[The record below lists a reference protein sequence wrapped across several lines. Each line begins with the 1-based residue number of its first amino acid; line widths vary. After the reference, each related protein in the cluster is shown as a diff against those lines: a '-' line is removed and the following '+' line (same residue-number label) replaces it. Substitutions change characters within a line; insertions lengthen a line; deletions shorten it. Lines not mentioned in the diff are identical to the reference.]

1 MERRVTEQIRY
12 LLWATILSLLQ
23 NKISVLLNTS
33 FWGRPIKRG
42 VGEGQMSKFLVSELD
57 DPCHCHL
64 DHPGNREIRV
74 FFLQK
79 PLTPEAFFYVFPPLT
94 MH

>member
-1 MERRVTEQIRY
+1 MERRDTEQIRN
-12 LLWATILSLLQ
+12 LLWAKILSLLQ

-42 VGEGQMSKFLVSELD
+42 VGEGQISKLMVTELD

-64 DHPGNREIRV
+64 DHPGNREI
-74 FFLQK
+74 
-79 PLTPEAFFYVFPPLT
+79 
-94 MH
+94 